1 VLELVHVEW
10 LQHLMMMN
18 PLGSILEQVRHSVI
32 DPAAPSAAEAIGGAP
47 YLLIPASIVVG
58 LFALGYWVF
67 SREAPRIAE
76 DL

>member
-1 VLELVHVEW
+1 
-10 LQHLMMMN
+10 MMMN
-18 PLGSILEQVRHSVI
+18 PLGAILQQVRHTVI
-32 DPAAPSAAEAIGGAP
+32 DPNAPSAADAIGGAP
-47 YLLIPASIVVG
+47 YLLIPTAIVLG

>member
-1 VLELVHVEW
+1 
-10 LQHLMMMN
+10 M
-18 PLGSILEQVRHSVI
+18 I
-32 DPAAPSAAEAIGGAP
+32 DPAAPSAADAIGGAP
-47 YLLIPASIVVG
+47 YLLVPAGIVVG